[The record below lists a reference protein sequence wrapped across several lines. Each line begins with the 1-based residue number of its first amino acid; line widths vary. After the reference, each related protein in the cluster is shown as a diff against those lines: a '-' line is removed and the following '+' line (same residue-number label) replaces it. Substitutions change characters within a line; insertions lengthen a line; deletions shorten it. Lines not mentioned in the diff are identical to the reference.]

1 MSVPA
6 PQSAASDM
14 QIAVPLAQ
22 GAETRAASRRAAELQ
37 PVLLAAI
44 AATAWFAAP
53 AFADE
58 KTARPAIAITCVL
71 LAIVSLARAAVHTE
85 ARERRGWTLALA
97 GSVGALLPLV
107 GSVAGIAMGIG
118 ILLVA
123 GDGWLRDRP
132 RMLDGAVA
140 LTTIAAAAAAYLYPE
155 FAQLSGA
162 ERVEGYVAGT
172 QVVLA
177 FACVVAMAYRTK
189 PSTRPDAWLL
199 AAGFTL
205 GTLVGMPSLVAD
217 DLNHAGTWL
226 PVHDWE
232 VALPMAAIA
241 IAAAGDLRRRNPA
254 RQLGGTGTLTEPN
267 VALVGDISLGFVIL
281 AFALAPTDHH
291 APLALLLLTLGLR
304 HARSRLVENSTRV
317 WEAAAR
323 EEADRRLTLYR
334 ASFLA
339 LATAIEA
346 RDGYT
351 HAHSEETV
359 CLVEA
364 VARELEL
371 PDEDLA
377 ECKTAALL
385 HDVGKIGIPDA
396 VLHKAGPLDDH
407 EWRIMREH
415 PVIGERILSRVPGLE
430 RVAAAIRHEHERWDG
445 GGYPDG
451 IAGEAIPLESRIV
464 LVCDAYHAMTSDAPY
479 RARMPREE
487 ALGELRR
494 CAGTQFDP
502 RVVDAL
508 CAVASRT

>member
-1 MSVPA
+1 MSAPA
-6 PQSAASDM
+6 SH
-14 QIAVPLAQ
+14 PLAGDLQ
-22 GAETRAASRRAAELQ
+22 LSLPLPQAGLRPVVLAIVAAVAWFGAPAVGDAET
-37 PVLLAAI
+37 I
-44 AATAWFAAP
+44 
-53 AFADE
+53 
-58 KTARPAIAITCVL
+58 RPAIAVACVL

-85 ARERRGWTLALA
+85 ARERRGWSLALA
-97 GSVGALLPLV
+97 GSVGALLPFV
-107 GSVAGIAMGIG
+107 GSVAGIAMGVG

-140 LTTIAAAAAAYLYPE
+140 LTTIAAAATAYLYPE
-155 FAQLSGA
+155 IAQLSGL
-162 ERVEGYVAGT
+162 ERAEGYVAAT

-177 FACVVAMAYRTK
+177 FACVVAMAYRTG

-205 GTLVGMPSLVAD
+205 GTLVGMPALVHD
-217 DLNHAGTWL
+217 DLNHASTWV
-226 PVHDWE
+226 PTHDWE
-232 VALPMAAIA
+232 IGLPLAAIL
-241 IAAAGDLRRRNPA
+241 IAAAGDLRRRTPA
-254 RQLGGTGTLTEPN
+254 RVLGGTGTLTEPN
-267 VALVGDISLGFVIL
+267 AALVGDVSLGVVIL
-281 AFALAPTDHH
+281 AFALAPTDHN

-304 HARSRLVENSTRV
+304 HVRSRLIENDTRR

-323 EEADRRLTLYR
+323 DEADRRLGLYR

-364 VARELEL
+364 VARELDL
-371 PDEDLA
+371 PEADLA

-396 VLHKAGPLDDH
+396 VLHKPGPLDED

-445 GGYPDG
+445 AGYPDG
-451 IAGEAIPLESRIV
+451 IAGEDIPLESRIV
-464 LVCDAYHAMTSDAPY
+464 LVCDAYHAMTSDRPY
-479 RARMPREE
+479 RAKMPREE
-487 ALGELRR
+487 ALAELRR

-508 CAVASRT
+508 CAVATRS